1 MKSKAFILHQITEL
15 LDKNRGFCEEE
26 IVKWRDENAD
36 KTVYELLVIKKELS
50 EKIEFQD
57 HMCSWTEENSLCHLI
72 D

>member
-50 EKIEFQD
+50 EKIEFHD
-57 HMCSWTEENSLCHLI
+57 V
-72 D
+72 